1 MLRGAHQRFDG
12 LSVPAGATVELPGV
26 DAACAELAVTFA
38 RESAG
43 EIGVLVGRSPVG
55 AEQTRIAYSR
65 SEDRIT
71 LDPASSSARP
81 DGVGRAMQ
89 HAPLVLD
96 QDEALQLRIFIDRSI
111 VEVFANGRQ
120 CLTQRVYP
128 SRPDSCGVALSPPD
142 DNASRWLGRRLADAL
157 DLELSAAVRGL
168 PLTLGGV
175 RVPES
180 ETRRHLSGSGNV
192 GHRPR

>member
-1 MLRGAHQRFDG
+1 M
-12 LSVPAGATVELPGV
+12 
-26 DAACAELAVTFA
+26 TFE

-43 EIGVLVGRSPVG
+43 EIGVMVARSPDG

-65 SEDRIT
+65 SEGRIT
-71 LDPASSSARP
+71 LDPAASSARP
-81 DGVGRAMQ
+81 DVVGRAMQ

-128 SRPDSCGVALSPPD
+128 SRPDSCGVALF
-142 DNASRWLGRRLADAL
+142 AAGDA
-157 DLELSAAVRGL
+157 V
-168 PLTLGGV
+168 V
-175 RVPES
+175 
-180 ETRRHLSGSGNV
+180 GSV
-192 GHRPR
+192 DVWQMRSIWS